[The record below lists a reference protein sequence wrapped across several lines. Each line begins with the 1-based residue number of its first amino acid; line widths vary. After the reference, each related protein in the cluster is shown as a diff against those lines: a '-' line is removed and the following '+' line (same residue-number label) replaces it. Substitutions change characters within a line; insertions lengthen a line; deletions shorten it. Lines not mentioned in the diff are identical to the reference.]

1 MDFAD
6 YGITRHISEFRGDL
20 AGGKPAL
27 PEFFQLLDA
36 IVGPG
41 QYRHR
46 NFPFVSRRPFS
57 RRRCDSV
64 LSKTL
69 QAGYLSPRRAREAR
83 PGVYAAHWTKGR
95 LPLTHDL

>member
-6 YGITRHISEFRGDL
+6 DRVAGHVSEFGGDL
-20 AGGKPAL
+20 AGGKTAF

-46 NFPFVSRRPFS
+46 ILSFASRRP
-57 RRRCDSV
+57 V
-64 LSKTL
+64 VGGAAKPIPKIP
-69 QAGYLSPRRAREAR
+69 AGRIP
-83 PGVYAAHWTKGR
+83 
-95 LPLTHDL
+95 